1 MSMTDSKAQAALAAL
16 QQGPQPV
23 CVCGTATYTCVEA
36 GVSHRNLPDYA
47 YALVA
52 CEACRLVRTLPVPSE
67 SAYTAGDEAT
77 HHRIRNEADYRTFAR
92 SILGDIQRHQAG
104 GRFLDVGCNIG
115 ILVDEAQS
123 LGYEAW
129 GIDLD
134 PAAIAHGT
142 AQGRRLH
149 HGPLDSLPVDQPFDV
164 VVANHVLEHVPDL
177 AAFLRA
183 LDDRL
188 KPGGFLFLNV
198 PNYGGLLPRLM
209 KANWGALWPHQHVW
223 QFTPP
228 TLKAVVERETS
239 LRCVKADTSH
249 NLEPR
254 STRDLKGAVKQ
265 LMTTVSVVLHQA
277 DELRAVFQKPL
288 NRD

>member
-1 MSMTDSKAQAALAAL
+1 MSPSETQSALAAL
-16 QQGPQPV
+16 QQGPPPV
-23 CVCGTATYTCVEA
+23 CACGGTTYTCVEA
-36 GVSHRNLPDYA
+36 GTSHRNLPDYA

-52 CEACRLVRTLPVPSE
+52 CVDCRLVRTLPVPSE
-67 SAYTAGDEAT
+67 STYTDGDDAT
-77 HHRIRNEADYRTFAR
+77 HHRIRNEADYRIFAR
-92 SILGDIQRHQAG
+92 SILRDIQRRQTG

-115 ILVDEAQS
+115 ILVDEAQA
-123 LGYEAW
+123 LGYEAC

-134 PAAIAHGT
+134 PTAIAHGT

-149 HGPLDSLPVDQPFDV
+149 HGTLDSLPVDQPFDV
-164 VVANHVLEHVPDL
+164 IVANHVLEHVADL
-177 AAFLRA
+177 AAFLAA
-183 LDDRL
+183 LDGRL

-223 QFTPP
+223 QFTPA
-228 TLKAVVERETS
+228 TLEAVVERETT

-288 NRD
+288 TPA